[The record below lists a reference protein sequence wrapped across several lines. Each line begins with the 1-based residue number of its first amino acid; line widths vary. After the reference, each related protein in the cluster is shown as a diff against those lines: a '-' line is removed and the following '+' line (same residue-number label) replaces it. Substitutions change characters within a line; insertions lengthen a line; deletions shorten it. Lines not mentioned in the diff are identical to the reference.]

1 MQYILT
7 EQEYN
12 DLKQFEQKYKELQND
27 LNRVKEEAYN
37 LGYKNGLV
45 QLPLDSLK
53 KLISNSNGSPKLIDK
68 NWVWSPVDGKHY
80 FNESNILD
88 DFRKQLEYDINKV
101 CKR

>member
-27 LNRVKEEAYN
+27 LNRAKEEAYN

-45 QLPLDSLK
+45 QLPLDSLIQSPCSVIYFYTHCFFEFDFFS
-53 KLISNSNGSPKLIDK
+53 LSLLLIPYISNTMQ
-68 NWVWSPVDGKHY
+68 Y
-80 FNESNILD
+80 
-88 DFRKQLEYDINKV
+88 
-101 CKR
+101 

>member
-27 LNRVKEEAYN
+27 LNRAKEEAYN

-53 KLISNSNGSPKLIDK
+53 KLISN
-68 NWVWSPVDGKHY
+68 
-80 FNESNILD
+80 F
-88 DFRKQLEYDINKV
+88 
-101 CKR
+101 

>member
-27 LNRVKEEAYN
+27 LNRAKEEAYN

-53 KLISNSNGSPKLIDK
+53 N
-68 NWVWSPVDGKHY
+68 
-80 FNESNILD
+80 
-88 DFRKQLEYDINKV
+88 
-101 CKR
+101 